1 MNDNQQDEE
10 KKEKGEKKEKK
21 ETTYPEGGT
30 DGMIIRD
37 GAAVKLEYPLPE
49 PSGII
54 ITDQIDTARVELKKF
69 REPPGGTIRDAD
81 DVADVVRG
89 MEDYDRERLK
99 ILHLD
104 SKNRVLAVE
113 NISTGSV
120 DAALIHPREAV
131 KGAVLSNATSVVIV
145 HNHPSGLT
153 DPSGEDILVA
163 QALVNAFNLMRIH
176 VLDFVI
182 VGKDALYS
190 FKDAG
195 EMPTPQAPVLD
206 LVQLFQGNVA
216 EGSDACQLA
225 YRAAMEVLEEQ
236 CGKQQVGR

>member
-1 MNDNQQDEE
+1 MPDEKPKKDKKDEE
-10 KKEKGEKKEKK
+10 PEKKKEMV
-21 ETTYPEGGT
+21 YPEGGI

-37 GAAVKLEYPLPE
+37 GAPADMEYPLPE

-69 REPPGGTIRDAD
+69 RDPPEVVIKNVH
-81 DVADVVRG
+81 DVAFLARG

-99 ILHLD
+99 VLHLD
-104 SKNRVLAVE
+104 TKNRVLAVE

-120 DAALIHPREAV
+120 DAALVHPREAV

-145 HNHPSGLT
+145 HNHPSGST

-163 QALVNAFNLMRIH
+163 QALVNAFSLMKIN

-190 FKDAG
+190 FKDVG
-195 EMPTPQAPVLD
+195 EMPSPQAPVLD

-216 EGSDACQLA
+216 ETEACQLA

-236 CGKQQVGR
+236 CGK